1 MKKFILLILLIGVN
15 CNCGVPCSSTSSPPT
30 GGKNSYTKTCSNI
43 CYDSNSKTLTA
54 ICNDANGNPKITSLI
69 TEASDTNIN
78 NCNGDLCN
86 SQCVRNNQCP
96 AIVPQQQLAAL
107 QQQQLAA
114 LQQQLAALQ
123 KQLAATPSS
132 NYIKKIELNL
142 QILQLNCQT
151 NQSSCLSNLQTTFTT
166 IQSLL
171 PNPVPQ
177 NLQSFANSVNLLQTI
192 YKSTSNQ
199 RGLNSDLKRLYR
211 WFQQLTEVP
220 IQKITPKGS

>member
-15 CNCGVPCSSTSSPPT
+15 RNCGVPCSSTSPYPT
-30 GGKNSYTKTCSNI
+30 GNSNSYTETCSNI
-43 CYDSNSKTLTA
+43 CYDSTSKKLTA
-54 ICNDANGNPKITSLI
+54 TCQDANGNSKETSLT
-69 TEASDTNIN
+69 TEASATNIN

-86 SQCVRNNQCP
+86 SQCVGNNQCP
-96 AIVPQQQLAAL
+96 AIVLKQQQ

-114 LQQQLAALQ
+114 LQQQLAATL
-123 KQLAATPSS
+123 SS

-142 QILQLNCQT
+142 QILQLNCRT

-171 PNPVPQ
+171 PNPAPQ
-177 NLQSFANSVNLLQTI
+177 NLQSFANYVKQLQTI

-199 RGLNSDLKRLYR
+199 MSINMSLNSLLR
-211 WFQQLTEVP
+211 WAQQLQWATEVRN
-220 IQKITPKGS
+220 